1 MGLDMFA
8 WSVPQTWVVDDETI
22 ADRGQMGRPAGENN
36 QQGNLNEIFYWRK
49 HHDLHGWMNDLYR
62 SRGGKAESFN
72 CIPIR
77 LYEDDLDA
85 LEKDIKANA
94 LPKTSGFFF
103 GNNPPDEESI
113 EQDLKFIAEARACIA
128 DGFAVYYDSWW

>member
-1 MGLDMFA
+1 MGLDMYA
-8 WSVPQTWVVDDETI
+8 WAVPADWAVDDDKI
-22 ADRGQMGRPAGENN
+22 AEPGTNGRPERGVD
-36 QQGNLNEIFYWRK
+36 GSDLTEIYYWRK
-49 HHDLHGWMNDLYR
+49 HHDLHGWMEGLYR
-62 SRGGKAESFN
+62 SRGGAAESFN

-94 LPKTSGFFF
+94 LPQTSGFFF

-128 DGFAVYYDSWW
+128 DGFALYYDSWW